1 LKKKGVNEM
10 PNIALV
16 CGSFHRDLIE
26 QMLDYARQESVQHEL
41 EVVDVVW
48 VPGAMEVPLAVD
60 RLLAD
65 DGIEGVACL
74 GIIEKGQTQHGLAM
88 GQAVIKSIIEL
99 QLVHEKPVGLGIIG
113 PGAEPEHIGPR
124 LEPHA
129 RAAVAAIS
137 SMLR

>member
-1 LKKKGVNEM
+1 M
-10 PNIALV
+10 PNIAIV
-16 CGSFHRDLIE
+16 CGSFHKEEIE
-26 QMLDYARQESVQHEL
+26 RMLKWASDESTTREL
-41 EVVDVVW
+41 DIVDVVW

-65 DGIEGVACL
+65 DEIEGVACL

-88 GQAVIKSIIEL
+88 GQAVIKTIIEL

-113 PGAEPEHIGPR
+113 PGAEPEHIEPR

-137 SMLR
+137 MMLD

>member
-1 LKKKGVNEM
+1 MLEWARDEAKNLALD
-10 PNIALV
+10 IA
-16 CGSFHRDLIE
+16 
-26 QMLDYARQESVQHEL
+26 
-41 EVVDVVW
+41 DVVW
-48 VPGAMEVPLAVD
+48 VPGAMEIPLAVD

-65 DGIEGVACL
+65 DEIEGVACL

-88 GQAVIKSIIEL
+88 GQAVIKTILEL

-113 PGAEPEHIGPR
+113 PGAEPEHIAPR

-129 RAAVAAIS
+129 RAAVSAIF

>member
-1 LKKKGVNEM
+1 MK
-10 PNIALV
+10 NIAIV
-16 CGSFHRDLIE
+16 CGSFHKDEIE
-26 QMLDYARQESVQHEL
+26 RMLEYAKDQASEESLAITE
-41 EVVDVVW
+41 VVW

-60 RLLAD
+60 RLL
-65 DGIEGVACL
+65 GMEEINGVACL

-113 PGAEPEHIGPR
+113 PGAEPEHIEPR

-129 RAAVAAIS
+129 RAAVSAIS
-137 SMLR
+137 SMF

>member
-1 LKKKGVNEM
+1 M

-16 CGSFHRDLIE
+16 CGSFHRAEIE
-26 QMLDYARQESVQHEL
+26 RMLTWAREESALHKL

-60 RLLAD
+60 RLLND
-65 DGIEGVACL
+65 EEIDGVACF

-88 GQAVIKSIIEL
+88 GQAVIKTIIEL

-113 PGAEPEHIGPR
+113 PGAETEHIEPR

-129 RAAVAAIS
+129 RAAVAAVS
-137 SMLR
+137 SMLQ

>member
-1 LKKKGVNEM
+1 M

-16 CGSFHRDLIE
+16 CGSFHREFIE
-26 QMLDYARQESVQHEL
+26 QMLDYARQEAIQHEL
-41 EVVDVVW
+41 EVLEVVW
-48 VPGAMEVPLAVD
+48 VPGAMEIPLAID
-60 RLLAD
+60 RLLANED
-65 DGIEGVACL
+65 VDGVACL

-113 PGAEPEHIGPR
+113 PGAEPEHIAPR

-129 RAAVAAIS
+129 RASVAAIS
-137 SMLR
+137 SMLH